1 MKKYNDGATIVQGA
15 IIQGNNCPRDSSPR
29 RQFSKE
35 TIVQGDLSLGELSP
49 WIFIRWTI
57 VAPPRVP
64 ETQKSAQGKGTNRK
78 GR

>member
-1 MKKYNDGATIVQGA
+1 MLSQHPGASGRATIVYWLVV
-15 IIQGNNCPRDSSPR
+15 QGNNC
-29 RQFSKE
+29 QFSKE

-57 VAPPRVP
+57 VAPLGVP
-64 ETQKSAQGKGTNRK
+64 ETQKSDEGIGTNRK